1 MAEARRPWSA
11 TEMIV
16 TLGITGCVV
25 GLGFRLWEL
34 EQRLKRLEDP
44 PVFGSRQEEALPR
57 QVPEAPKVELP
68 EEGVAPPQQEEVTP
82 PPEEVAPPERPASP
96 CGYESESEEA
106 PPGSD

>member
-1 MAEARRPWSA
+1 MAEARRSWTA

-25 GLGFRLWEL
+25 GLGVRLWEL

-44 PVFGSRQEEALPR
+44 PVFGSWQEVALPR
-57 QVPEAPKVELP
+57 QAPESTAPMCEELP
-68 EEGVAPPQQEEVTP
+68 TESGQEVEPPHEEV
-82 PPEEVAPPERPASP
+82 EPPERPASL